1 MLGRVTLQ
9 QLHNG
14 GVYRVGI
21 QNVIQEIDRLN
32 GPPALASAAHSGHY
46 FISCVSSS
54 DEAHPRPVHVQ

>member
-32 GPPALASAAHSGHY
+32 GPPWPVGPIQAI
-46 FISCVSSS
+46 ISFPVCP
-54 DEAHPRPVHVQ
+54 HPRPVHVQ